1 MASGKKGAAWREGEV
16 SGIEGKEH
24 DTPPLFRS
32 LRPVPYRDVDI
43 GGGRKEM
50 GKARGKGGNKEVGG
64 FVWKGSEEM
73 RIENETR

>member
-1 MASGKKGAAWREGEV
+1 MGKAR
-16 SGIEGKEH
+16 
-24 DTPPLFRS
+24 
-32 LRPVPYRDVDI
+32 
-43 GGGRKEM
+43 

>member
-32 LRPVPYRDVDI
+32 PPRPLSRCRHR
-43 GGGRKEM
+43 GREE
-50 GKARGKGGNKEVGG
+50 GDGKGEKKREGTK
-64 FVWKGSEEM
+64 K
-73 RIENETR
+73 